1 MGRCL
6 GGKQGF
12 ENPHL
17 VDVDTESE
25 TVVLQKV
32 NVLIKK
38 LTKEKKRSLT
48 FFWSGRYGFNS
59 CFCAN
64 D

>member
-12 ENPHL
+12 ENAHL
-17 VDVDTESE
+17 VDGDAESE
-25 TVVLQKV
+25 TFVLQKE

-38 LTKEKKRSLT
+38 LAKEEKRS
-48 FFWSGRYGFNS
+48 
-59 CFCAN
+59 
-64 D
+64 